1 MNDAGEK
8 SFDATPARVAK
19 ARREGNTA
27 RAGELGANAAFLGA
41 LATLPA
47 IAAAMAA
54 SAGAAIAAASSGR
67 VPTAQCATILAIAS
81 LPAIGAAVGGIAA
94 SLVQNGGVRVVSP
107 AFRPNRLDP
116 FAGCKRLI
124 SRETCAHLLRAGV
137 GFACVAATV
146 AANLAGFVAAMLGER
161 SVSSIARLAMLAAI
175 RAAWCAGAVGLGF
188 AVLEYGA
195 ARRGW
200 LSRLRMSFAEFK
212 REMKE
217 QEGDPQHR
225 SRRRS
230 LHRSI
235 AAGDVRRIAE
245 AAFVVC
251 NPTHVAVALAYR
263 PPEEPVPRVLIRAG
277 DEVALSVRELAAEHG
292 IPIVENVVLAR
303 TLYAQTRA
311 GETIPHEHYVA
322 VAEVVAALVRSG
334 SLSR

>member
-27 RAGELGANAAFLGA
+27 RAGELGANVAFLGA

-47 IAAAMAA
+47 VGAAMAA
-54 SAGAAIAAASSGR
+54 SARAAIVAASSGR
-67 VPTAQCATILAIAS
+67 VPAAQCATILALAS
-81 LPAIGAAVGGIAA
+81 LPAIGAAVGGVAA
-94 SLVQNGGVRVVSP
+94 SLAQNGGVRVVSP

-116 FAGCKRLI
+116 FAGCKRLL
-124 SRETCAHLLRAGV
+124 SRETCGHLLRAGV
-137 GFACVAATV
+137 GFACVAAAV
-146 AANLAGFVAAMLGER
+146 AANAQGIVAAMLGER
-161 SVSSIARLAMLAAI
+161 STSSLARLAMLAAT
-175 RAAWCAGAVGLGF
+175 RAAWCACAVGLGF

-217 QEGDPQHR
+217 QDGDPQHR

-235 AAGDVRRIAE
+235 AAGDVRRVVD
-245 AAFVVC
+245 AAFLVC

-263 PPEEPVPRVLIRAG
+263 PPEEPVPRVLVRAA
-277 DEVALSVRELAAEHG
+277 DEAALHVRELADAG
-292 IPIVENVVLAR
+292 GVPIVENVALAR
-303 TLYAQTRA
+303 ALYAQTRA
-311 GETIPHEHYVA
+311 GETIPHAHYVA

-334 SLSR
+334 SISR